1 MDFNGDV
8 WKRGGRWRVA
18 MAALGV
24 VAAGLN
30 EGAAAS
36 DYPSWSRFESSAEAK
51 AYQESLQSRGDSF
64 DDKSRRVLV
73 EQGLPQLGLEA
84 NAPDLP
90 RLRARIRQVLL
101 TDIKNPTALAAAN
114 EAALDW
120 LLERV
125 QDEAMSPAARMNAV
139 LLAGELR
146 DADLLPAVAA
156 DTGLLKLA
164 IDPKALPELRVA
176 ALRGLELRLA
186 AGKATATPEER
197 RRGVAEL
204 VVRLLPILTEV
215 PAPANAAAIEW
226 LQMQLLAMLSN
237 GIDILEAKSVQA
249 ASEAAAG
256 ILFDAGRRSDL
267 RVRAAS
273 FLGQSATAG
282 AKVDAV
288 KAVEVIEKAAITML
302 DDDRLAAVRR
312 RTEREYLTLAG
323 GGLNAGMMAGPVEQ
337 PMDGFGMPM
346 TAVVEPSDLS
356 EAACRRSAW
365 RLVALATAIDGGGSR
380 RPVDAAAPKGLSALC
395 GDDAASAIQLASTL
409 RDAGLAVQEDLH
421 ERSVLKALSMLRPEE
436 KPAEPERPV
445 GPAPFSP
452 FPANAASGGENR
464 PVSQT
469 SPQPGLP
476 TGGVPTVADPFG
488 Q

>member
-8 WKRGGRWRVA
+8 RRRGGWWRVWT
-18 MAALGV
+18 AALGV
-24 VAAGLN
+24 VVTGLTV
-30 EGAAAS
+30 EVTAS
-36 DYPSWSRFESSAEAK
+36 DYPNWSRFESSAEAK
-51 AYQESLQSRGDSF
+51 SYQESLQSRGDPF

-84 NAPDLP
+84 NAADLP

-101 TDIKNPTALAAAN
+101 TDIKNPTAAAAAN
-114 EAALDW
+114 KAALDW

-125 QDEAMSPAARMNAV
+125 QDEAMSPAGRMNAV

-156 DTGLLKLA
+156 DTGLLKLV
-164 IDPKALPELRVA
+164 IDPTALPELRVA
-176 ALRGLELRLA
+176 ALRGLELRIA
-186 AGKATATPEER
+186 AGKASDTPEER
-197 RRGVAEL
+197 RRAVAEL
-204 VVRLLPILTEV
+204 VVKLLPILTE
-215 PAPANAAAIEW
+215 AATPANAAAVEW

-237 GIDILEAKSVQA
+237 GIEILEAKSVQA
-249 ASEAAAG
+249 ASEAATS
-256 ILFDAGRRSDL
+256 ILFDEGRRPDL
-267 RVRAAS
+267 RVRAAT

-288 KAVEVIEKAAITML
+288 KAVDVIEKAAITML

-337 PMDGFGMPM
+337 PMDGFGMP
-346 TAVVEPSDLS
+346 TAAVAEPSDLS

-380 RPVDAAAPKGLSALC
+380 RPRDAAAPKGLSALC
-395 GDDAASAIQLASTL
+395 GDDAASAVQLASTL

-445 GPAPFSP
+445 GPTPFSP
-452 FPANAASGGENR
+452 FPVNVASGGEAR
-464 PVSQT
+464 PATQA

-476 TGGVPTVADPFG
+476 TGGVPAVADPFG